1 MTSANASK
9 AAATASENK
18 LLRELNRIHRMSPA
32 QEYELRKAMYDLKNT
47 LNGPF
52 QPGHSF
58 SPPAPVKP
66 QGSSPEKLVYKSPP
80 ESAIKRPVPMG
91 PDDYDL
97 KRTLEHLK
105 PSDRR
110 RFSRLLQQVR
120 KYGPSVLKLAKV
132 VKFLNPLRHYFDLLD
147 ILDQESRKWSRDSKM
162 PGKIP
167 HPGNGWQLVTW
178 CPTNGPAT
186 EGSASQ
192 IISSMKC
199 IRNQG
204 WGNPRGYFAPI
215 PSEYW
220 LNNYTYW
227 NSHGWESGVVRVDH
241 VASWWRPKVTL
252 NPNLGFMPF
261 SRYQPLLPRFMDMPN
276 PNRVRHNPPG
286 RWVDPN
292 QVNREAAE
300 QSRRDAAKAAAYAS
314 QVPYYAIEFSTAG
327 GGGSF
332 VPHTPKTPPE
342 EGTHERKMLSRAAKI
357 GIFLFKVLDEV
368 SEASEII
375 DAFYD
380 ALPYEYQTCPKKGR
394 GLADAAGQYGIDG
407 ADCKGMA
414 LYNHWDKVNMTEAL
428 KNVFKNYVSDKII
441 GGYQKHMPKN
451 LGNAASDGEKLIAK
465 WIDDTLDAFLGTLP
479 VL

>member
-1 MTSANASK
+1 MSSANASK
-9 AAATASENK
+9 AAATASENQ

-32 QEYELRKAMYDLKNT
+32 QEYELRKALYDLKNT

-80 ESAIKRPVPMG
+80 ESAIKRARPMS
-91 PDDYDL
+91 PHDYDPA
-97 KRTLEHLK
+97 KTLDHLK

-110 RFSRLLQQVR
+110 RFVKLINQVR
-120 KYGPSVLKLAKV
+120 KYGPTVLKLAKV
-132 VKFLNPLRHYFDLLD
+132 VKFLNPLRHFLDLLD

-162 PGKIP
+162 PEFVP
-167 HPGNGWQLVTW
+167 SPLDGWRLYNI
-178 CPTNGPAT
+178 CMTNGPAT
-186 EGSASQ
+186 EGSIAQ
-192 IISSMKC
+192 IEYRWRC
-199 IRNQG
+199 ITNQG
-204 WGNPRGYFAPI
+204 WGNPQGFFEEINGTSARYY
-215 PSEYW
+215 S
-220 LNNYTYW
+220 YW
-227 NSHGWESGVVRVDH
+227 NCHGWGGPVVRADH
-241 VASWWRPKVTL
+241 VATFIRPSGLANVSHGFAPYSRYQMILPTRFDQP
-252 NPNLGFMPF
+252 NPNL
-261 SRYQPLLPRFMDMPN
+261 
-276 PNRVRHNPPG
+276 VRARPPG
-286 RWVDPN
+286 RTVDPN
-292 QVNREAAE
+292 QAAREAAE
-300 QSRRDAAKAAAYAS
+300 QSRRDAAKAAVYAS
-314 QVPYYAIEFSTAG
+314 RVPYYAIEFSTAG

-357 GIFLFKVLDEV
+357 GIFLFKALDEV

-451 LGNAASDGEKLIAK
+451 LGNAVSDGEKLIAK